1 MKKKLLSLLLMTGP
15 FVAGVACGEAAA
27 IPVTN
32 EIKATED
39 LSSGREEVP
48 VYKVEKKA
56 QFPGGTKKLIEY
68 LRNNLKYPEA
78 AVDVGIEGTVLVSF
92 VVKKDGSIDDV
103 KAVRSVDPL
112 LDEEAIRV
120 VKSMPKW
127 VPAQLNGKD
136 VSSQFRLP
144 IAFKLNIPANPAN
157 EEANKDQAK

>member
-1 MKKKLLSLLLMTGP
+1 MTGP
-15 FVAGVACGEAAA
+15 FVAGSAAEETA
-27 IPVTN
+27 VPVTN
-32 EIKATED
+32 EIRATED

-78 AVDVGIEGTVLVSF
+78 SIDVGVEGTVLVSF
-92 VVKKDGSIDDV
+92 VVRKDGSIDDV